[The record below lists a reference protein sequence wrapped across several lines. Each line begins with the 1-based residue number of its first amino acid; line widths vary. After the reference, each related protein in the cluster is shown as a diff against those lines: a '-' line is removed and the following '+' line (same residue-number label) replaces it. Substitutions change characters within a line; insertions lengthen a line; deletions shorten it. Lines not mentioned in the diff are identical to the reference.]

1 MDIASINLLCL
12 SQNIVVFVLYR
23 MQVTVKLILVAT
35 TAETIHMFSEATLLS
50 LYMEEAQFSANQSK
64 NNK

>member
-1 MDIASINLLCL
+1 MDIVSINLLCL

-23 MQVTVKLILVAT
+23 MQVTVKLILAAT